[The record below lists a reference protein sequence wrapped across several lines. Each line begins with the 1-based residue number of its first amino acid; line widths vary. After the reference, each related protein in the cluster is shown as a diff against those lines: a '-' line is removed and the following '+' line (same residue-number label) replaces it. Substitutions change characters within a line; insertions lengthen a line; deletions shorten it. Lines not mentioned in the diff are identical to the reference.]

1 MSENETKLGEHH
13 LERELDGEIAMDD
26 KDYEDLKGL
35 DFSDAKEVSE
45 IPHLKKIQD
54 IEYGIFYD
62 DEQDDDITL
71 H

>member
-1 MSENETKLGEHH
+1 MMKTVIQH
-13 LERELDGEIAMDD
+13 LALND
-26 KDYEDLKGL
+26 KDYEDLKDL

-62 DEQDDDITL
+62 DEQDDKDITL